1 MDLALYNPSNDSTM
15 AAGIVVAFT
24 LGAIAAMQNCTN
36 EEFEETSSP
45 APSTPT
51 PAKRPK
57 KVTEEM
63 ASELKPMIVDFL
75 QKNPGSSVKTMLNM
89 FSRQMPEVTKTNIN
103 SCLYTMLNKKQVM
116 MKEDGKDR
124 LWFVLRK

>member
-15 AAGIVVAFT
+15 TAAGIVVAFT
-24 LGAIAAMQNCTN
+24 LGAIAAMQNCSN
-36 EEFEETSSP
+36 EESEE
-45 APSTPT
+45 TPT
-51 PAKRPK
+51 PTPTPVTKRPK

-75 QKNPGSSVKTMLNM
+75 NKNPGSSAKTMFNI
-89 FSRQMPEVTKTNIN
+89 FNRQMPEVTKTNIN